1 MPTVEAL
8 FPVHVAVGAAGY
20 DRIATVTSDDCLTND
35 AIPEQLADRIQT
47 LGGCIGARFA
57 LYVDSAQEALI
68 TVGAIAMADPTAA
81 IELMP
86 DGDPSDTIGMLP
98 IPAGSTLRPRP
109 GAPTILGDATTSL
122 DRIVI
127 GVGTPTV
134 GVEPDYG
141 RLSGQIRE
149 LTAKIRL
156 GFLTIPGSAAPTATG

>member
-1 MPTVEAL
+1 MPTAEAL

-20 DRIATVTSDDCLTND
+20 DRIATLTSDDCLPNG
-35 AIPEQLADRIQT
+35 AIPEQLADTIQE

-68 TVGAIAMADPTAA
+68 TVGAIGMADPTAVV
-81 IELMP
+81 ELLP
-86 DGDPSDTIGMLP
+86 DGDPSHTIGMLP

-109 GAPTILGDATTSL
+109 GAPPILGDATASL

-134 GVEPDYG
+134 GVQPDYG

-149 LTAKIRL
+149 LTARISL
-156 GFLTIPGSAAPTATG
+156 GFLTIPGSATPTATA